1 MCSLIQ
7 VDANVGLLHA
17 EAYTNV
23 ITMHYYYHLLSS
35 QPRWCAQV
43 LQSHK
48 LQLQQSL

>member
-23 ITMHYYYHLLSS
+23 IAMHYYHY
-35 QPRWCAQV
+35 
-43 LQSHK
+43 
-48 LQLQQSL
+48 